1 MNHKI
6 QLIEII
12 SFLFEIYR
20 FLWINWLNKAY
31 LNPKTIKGR
40 RSIII
45 NKRYKLIIFFLI
57 WIIFN
62 RHGLKFYY
70 DEIINEHLLKKML
83 HVTHFV
89 LFFLP
94 NMWYVSLCLMIIQ
107 KISRKND
114 ISIFINYKSN
124 MIFFNNALNRK
135 TIW

>member
-1 MNHKI
+1 MNHQI
-6 QLIEII
+6 QLIESI
-12 SFLFEIYR
+12 SFLFEIYQ

-31 LNPKTIKGR
+31 LNPKTIKRR

-89 LFFLP
+89 LFFFFTKH
-94 NMWYVSLCLMIIQ
+94 VIRFSLF
-107 KISRKND
+107 ND
-114 ISIFINYKSN
+114 NPKKYLEK
-124 MIFFNNALNRK
+124 MIFRFLLITNQTWSSSIML
-135 TIW
+135 